1 MKKFLIV
8 KPKSK
13 KLYFK
18 DLDLGR
24 CYNHR
29 YTHPPTHHPKLFI
42 ANILK
47 NSTLFQLVLL
57 FLKIKNKSRFPPPHH
72 HHQKAKKTLKLLCIY
87 YVVFTMAIISYFPS
101 NKKKI
106 NIFSFILL
114 VIIMDIIFT
123 AIRNH

>member
-57 FLKIKNKSRFPPPHH
+57 FLKIKNKFRFP
-72 HHQKAKKTLKLLCIY
+72 I
-87 YVVFTMAIISYFPS
+87 F
-101 NKKKI
+101 KI
-106 NIFSFILL
+106 KIIFSRNSDLTSSNVCPL
-114 VIIMDIIFT
+114 VS
-123 AIRNH
+123 HQYL

>member
-57 FLKIKNKSRFPPPHH
+57 FLKIKNKFRFPPPPPPPPES
-72 HHQKAKKTLKLLCIY
+72 QKDFEVALYILCGIY
-87 YVVFTMAIISYFPS
+87 NGYYLV
-101 NKKKI
+101 
-106 NIFSFILL
+106 FSF
-114 VIIMDIIFT
+114 
-123 AIRNH
+123 